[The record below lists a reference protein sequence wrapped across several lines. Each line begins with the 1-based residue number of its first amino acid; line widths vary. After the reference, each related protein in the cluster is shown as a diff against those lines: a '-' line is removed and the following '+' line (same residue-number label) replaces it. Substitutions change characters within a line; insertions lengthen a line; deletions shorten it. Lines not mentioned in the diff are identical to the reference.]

1 MEKVYDVLNGKKKFK
16 NDMYSVTLCLFE
28 NNKQTLK
35 IVWENTL
42 KKKKRIY
49 FLGARLKY

>member
-42 KKKKRIY
+42 KKKKTDLL
-49 FLGARLKY
+49 LGS